1 MERGC
6 IISQHYWFIR
16 SKNFWNIPTEIDGWS
31 WLCCL
36 HPIICQYLMN
46 IWTSRSPRWSI
57 SFELSDVPHDLDLQ
71 LPQSLMMLLTDNKH
85 FMFQSRHGIHDANV
99 KRYICRIGQLHYYY
113 IITQSLVPTPYFMS
127 LSWGWIRNRYIWPL
141 FIFLQLVIK
150 VVVKSIRCS
159 IKMFCQVGTN
169 FYDHREFYTIFIW
182 DSSSSGFFGGRL

>member
-1 MERGC
+1 MILIC
-6 IISQHYWFIR
+6 
-16 SKNFWNIPTEIDGWS
+16 NFLNPWWCS
-31 WLCCL
+31 WLT
-36 HPIICQYLMN
+36 I
-46 IWTSRSPRWSI
+46 SI
-57 SFELSDVPHDLDLQ
+57 SCFNLDTESTMQ
-71 LPQSLMMLLTDNKH
+71 M
-85 FMFQSRHGIHDANV
+85 SRC
-99 KRYICRIGQLHYYY
+99 ICRIGQLHYYY

-182 DSSSSGFFGGRL
+182 DSSSSGFLGDGFNTSASDNCLHEENKIYKTRGLKGAKNMSVSSKALVQIII